1 MTPREKYKVIQKLD
15 AGGMAEVFLAE
26 AESIEGF
33 KKRVAIKRVLPELV
47 EQEKALAMFLDE
59 ARLSLRF
66 NHANVVHTFDVGR
79 SGNTYF
85 IVMEYVEGTNLK
97 RVVEVLKRREEQIPL
112 PLVLYILIEVCN
124 GLAYAHDF
132 SDHEGNLLNVVHR
145 DVSPPNVLISKQ
157 GEVKIVDFGLAKAA
171 SQLETTDTGMVKGKF
186 AYLSPEVAYGNPAD
200 LRADIFACGIILF
213 ELLTGERLFLGK
225 SDLKTIELVRTCN
238 IPSIS
243 ERNKDVTPEL
253 ESIVLKA
260 LARAPEDR
268 YQSAHELSDA
278 LTSYL
283 FAHALK
289 VSPYDLHLLIDSVL
303 KESSAPKAPKLSV
316 IDQLIQDELGA
327 FASLDRSAP
336 ISGGGTSSPHGGSAP
351 LDPTGFSD
359 AFTAS
364 EKGTWQHGDGKG
376 KAAHIFVPQPLQPE
390 PSPNQLAQMLEGDAR
405 RAASAVSK
413 QPSAQSSSQKNFL
426 MITGAA
432 AFFALGVGI
441 IVLYLLGIIPPS

>member
-66 NHANVVHTFDVGR
+66 NHANIVHTFDVGR

-97 RVVEVLKRREEQIPL
+97 RIVEVLKRRGDKIPL
-112 PLVLYILIEVCN
+112 PLVLYTLIEVCN

-132 SDHEGNLLNVVHR
+132 RDHEGNLLNVVHR

-186 AYLSPEVAYGNPAD
+186 AYLAPEVAYGNPAD

-225 SDLKTIELVRTCN
+225 SDLKTIELVRSCN
-238 IPSIS
+238 IPSITQ
-243 ERNKDVTPEL
+243 RNKDVTPEL
-253 ESIVLKA
+253 EGIVLKA
-260 LARAPEDR
+260 LERSPENR

-283 FAHALK
+283 FAHSLK

-327 FASLDRSAP
+327 FASLDHKAP
-336 ISGGGTSSPHGGSAP
+336 VSGRTSSSPHGAAP
-351 LDPTGFSD
+351 LDPTGFSG
-359 AFTAS
+359 AAAAT
-364 EKGTWQHGDGKG
+364 EKGTWRQGNGKG
-376 KAAHIFVPQPLQPE
+376 KASHIFVPQPAQ
-390 PSPNQLAQMLEGDAR
+390 SGTSSNQLAQMLEGDAR
-405 RAASAVSK
+405 RAAEPVSER
-413 QPSAQSSSQKNFL
+413 PSAQPSSQKNFL

-432 AFFALGVGI
+432 AFFGLGLGI
-441 IVLYLLGIIPPS
+441 LVLYLLGIIPPS